1 MKTKK
6 VIAVLITLTM
16 CIAIVACDKK
26 SDKTSAELKE
36 VETATVKKE
45 KISNLSE
52 LSGTLSSKDEV
63 TISFETGGRIISL
76 NKKEGDPIK
85 IGDILAALDDRDYLE
100 RVRQA
105 TAGVQQAEA
114 SLNQVTNG
122 ARPQELEQAKASVE
136 SLTAVYEKA
145 ASDLQRAETLYKSGY
160 ISKSDYE
167 NVQNQGTTS
176 KNNLESAKQSYSMAL
191 EGARQEQKDQAV
203 ASYALA
209 LSSKEQASLVLEKTV
224 LKSSIDGII
233 IEKYPSQGQLI
244 GSGSP
249 VYKIGNIDTLKAIF
263 PVPDHEINLWK
274 VEDKVNLTLY
284 KTSREGVVTNIFPST
299 NQGTG
304 TISVEVNIPNPNHDW
319 IPGQVVDCLHNAE
332 GTEGLFVPVEAVI
345 NTGNGKPYVFLAEG
359 NKAKKFEV
367 TIGTISN
374 NKLEITSG
382 LKEGDT
388 LISKG
393 ADRLFNNDPIK
404 IIGGDKK

>member
-1 MKTKK
+1 MNTKK
-6 VIAVLITLTM
+6 IIAVLITLTM
-16 CIAIVACDKK
+16 CITITACSKK
-26 SDKTSAELKE
+26 SDKTAAELKE
-36 VETATVKKE
+36 VETAAVKKE
-45 KISNLSE
+45 KMSNLSE

-85 IGDILAALDDRDYLE
+85 IGDTLAALDDRDYLE

-114 SLNQVTNG
+114 SLNQATNG
-122 ARPQELEQAKASVE
+122 ARPQEIAQGKASVE

-145 ASDLQRAETLYKSGY
+145 ASDLQRSETLYKSGY
-160 ISKSDYE
+160 ISESDYE
-167 NVQNQGTTS
+167 NVQNQATTS
-176 KNNLESAKQSYSMAL
+176 KNNLESAKQSYSMAI

-203 ASYALA
+203 AGYALA

-224 LKSSIDGII
+224 LKSSIAGVIM
-233 IEKYPSQGQLI
+233 EKYPSQGQLI
-244 GSGSP
+244 GAGSP

-274 VEDKVNLTLY
+274 VGDKVNLTLY
-284 KTSREGVVTNIFPST
+284 KTSREGAVTNIFPST

-319 IPGQVVDCLHNAE
+319 VPGQVVDCLHNAE
-332 GTEGLFVPVEAVI
+332 GTDGLFVPVEAVI

-359 NKAKKFEV
+359 NKAKKVEV

-382 LKEGDT
+382 LKEGDS
-388 LISKG
+388 LIVKG

-404 IIGGDKK
+404 KIGGDKK